1 MSKLAVLELRGDL
14 NHQGFYVTLR
24 MGQGDLASSMTLD
37 RTLPPSTLLSEH
49 LTQWQQDYRRLS
61 TPSRALKPSK
71 IRVNGK
77 IDPIEACTESA
88 QRLEQQFQRWLRSD
102 SFRDIDLQLRQAL
115 MPDELVQ
122 VLIRTA
128 NAEAQAL
135 PWHLWD
141 FIEQYPK
148 AEVALSSL
156 GSSPCSGKRN
166 SAASE
171 PNQVNILAV
180 LGDRTNIDVESDQQ
194 TLNEL
199 PGAKVEFLPEP
210 THQELHDKLYEKSW
224 HILFFAG
231 HSETQAQRQGILRLN
246 STTHLTI
253 DQVRYG
259 VQRAIANGLQLAIFN
274 SCDGLGLA
282 QALADLQLP
291 HIIVMREVVPDCVAQ
306 QFLKYFLQEFSQGQ
320 SLHLAQREARQR
332 LLGMEKVY
340 PCASWLP
347 VIFQPSAAKPLSW
360 LDLIKPEDEGIFDP
374 CFSRD
379 RENLSPNL
387 SPARR
392 EALNS
397 PPSLAGKGAGGLGL
411 ISIFLDGAKSQI
423 FDQTVAVPTQKAQ
436 TFSLGV
442 KLGTAFVCGAL
453 VSSVVVGIRALGW
466 LQGWELKAFDHL
478 IRVRSG
484 QSIPD
489 HRILVVAI
497 GEEDIQ
503 YQRNQGM
510 EMEGSLSDE
519 ALLALLQKF
528 SPHQPSVIGLDIIHD
543 FPFIPELQSHLKKQ
557 KLIAICQA
565 KSFTSDLPGVKPPT
579 PDFPVEQLGFNNVP
593 LDRDGVIRRQFLG
606 MPSDEYCPTQQS
618 FGFRIAQN
626 YLENSHGIKKEWI
639 TVSPHRN
646 KRIQLGSQTF
656 GRLEGHAGGYQLS
669 QGDTGGYQ
677 VLVDYQAVRPKQVNL
692 REILSGS
699 LDSQLAGLVRDR
711 IILIG
716 VVNPKIDTH
725 LTPYSKGLQA
735 EAMPGVV
742 VQAQMISQIISAA
755 LGERPLLSWWAE
767 SAEILWIG
775 SWAWVGAIV
784 GVGGRSLYIQMV
796 GVLISLILLWG
807 VCLFL
812 LVQGWWVPLVPSALA
827 LGITAVSILGLYH
840 LYSDE

>member
-24 MGQGDLASSMTLD
+24 IGQGDLASSITLD

-77 IDPIEACTESA
+77 IDPIEACSESA

-231 HSETQAQRQGILRLN
+231 HSETQAKRQGILRLN

-360 LDLIKPEDEGIFDP
+360 LDLIKPEDEGIFD
-374 CFSRD
+374 
-379 RENLSPNL
+379 
-387 SPARR
+387 
-392 EALNS
+392 
-397 PPSLAGKGAGGLGL
+397 
-411 ISIFLDGAKSQI
+411 
-423 FDQTVAVPTQKAQ
+423 QTVAVPTQKAQ

-478 IRVRSG
+478 IRVRPG

-543 FPFIPELQSHLKKQ
+543 FPFIPELQSHLKEQ

-579 PDFPVEQLGFNNVP
+579 SDFPVEQLGFNNVP

-669 QGDTGGYQ
+669 QGDAGGYQ

-716 VVNPKIDTH
+716 VVNPNIDTH

-767 SAEILWIG
+767 WAELLWIG

-784 GVGGRSLYIQMV
+784 VVGGRSLYIQMV

-827 LGITAVSILGLYH
+827 LGITAVSVLGLYH

>member
-24 MGQGDLASSMTLD
+24 IGQGDLASSITLD

-148 AEVALSSL
+148 AEIALSSL

-332 LLGMEKVY
+332 LLGMENVY

-360 LDLIKPEDEGIFDP
+360 LDLIKPEDEGIFD
-374 CFSRD
+374 
-379 RENLSPNL
+379 
-387 SPARR
+387 
-392 EALNS
+392 
-397 PPSLAGKGAGGLGL
+397 
-411 ISIFLDGAKSQI
+411 
-423 FDQTVAVPTQKAQ
+423 QTVAVPTQKAQ

-442 KLGTAFVCGAL
+442 KLGTALVCSVL

-478 IRVRSG
+478 IRVKPG

-519 ALLALLQKF
+519 ALLTLLQKF

-677 VLVDYQAVRPKQVNL
+677 VLVDYQTVRPKQVNL

-716 VVNPKIDTH
+716 VVNPKIDIH
-725 LTPYSKGLQA
+725 LTPYSKGLQD

-767 SAEILWIG
+767 WAERLWIG

-796 GVLISLILLWG
+796 GVFISLILLWG

-827 LGITAVSILGLYH
+827 LGITAISVLGLYH

>member
-24 MGQGDLASSMTLD
+24 IGQGDLASSITLD

-128 NAEAQAL
+128 NAEVQAL

-332 LLGMEKVY
+332 LLGMENVY

-360 LDLIKPEDEGIFDP
+360 LDLIKPEDEGIFD
-374 CFSRD
+374 
-379 RENLSPNL
+379 
-387 SPARR
+387 
-392 EALNS
+392 
-397 PPSLAGKGAGGLGL
+397 
-411 ISIFLDGAKSQI
+411 
-423 FDQTVAVPTQKAQ
+423 QTVAVPTQKAQ

-442 KLGTAFVCGAL
+442 KLGTALVCSVL

-478 IRVRSG
+478 IRVKPG

-519 ALLALLQKF
+519 ALLTLLQKF

-656 GRLEGHAGGYQLS
+656 GRLERNAGGYQLS
-669 QGDTGGYQ
+669 QGDADGYQ

-716 VVNPKIDTH
+716 VVNPKIDIH
-725 LTPYSKGLQA
+725 LTPYSKGLQD

-767 SAEILWIG
+767 WAERLWIG

>member
-24 MGQGDLASSMTLD
+24 MGQGDLASSITLD

-128 NAEAQAL
+128 NAEVQAL

-332 LLGMEKVY
+332 LLGMENVY

-360 LDLIKPEDEGIFDP
+360 LDLIKPEDEGIFD
-374 CFSRD
+374 
-379 RENLSPNL
+379 
-387 SPARR
+387 
-392 EALNS
+392 
-397 PPSLAGKGAGGLGL
+397 
-411 ISIFLDGAKSQI
+411 
-423 FDQTVAVPTQKAQ
+423 QTVAVPTQKAQ

-442 KLGTAFVCGAL
+442 KLGTALVCSVL

-478 IRVRSG
+478 IRVKPG

-519 ALLALLQKF
+519 ALLTLLQKF

-618 FGFRIAQN
+618 FSFRIAQN

-656 GRLEGHAGGYQLS
+656 GRLERNAGGYQLS
-669 QGDTGGYQ
+669 QGDADGYQ

-716 VVNPKIDTH
+716 IVNPNIDTH

-767 SAEILWIG
+767 WAELLWIG

-827 LGITAVSILGLYH
+827 LGITAVSVLGLYH

>member
-24 MGQGDLASSMTLD
+24 IGQGDLASSITLD

-148 AEVALSSL
+148 AEIALSSL
-156 GSSPCSGKRN
+156 GSSPCSAKRN

-360 LDLIKPEDEGIFDP
+360 LDLIKPEDEGIFD
-374 CFSRD
+374 
-379 RENLSPNL
+379 
-387 SPARR
+387 
-392 EALNS
+392 
-397 PPSLAGKGAGGLGL
+397 
-411 ISIFLDGAKSQI
+411 
-423 FDQTVAVPTQKAQ
+423 QTVAVPTQKAQ

-478 IRVRSG
+478 IRVRPG

-519 ALLALLQKF
+519 ALLALLQKI
-528 SPHQPSVIGLDIIHD
+528 SPHQPSFIGLDIIHD
-543 FPFIPELQSHLKKQ
+543 FPFSKQLQSHLKKQ

-669 QGDTGGYQ
+669 QGDAGGYQ

-716 VVNPKIDTH
+716 VVNPNIDTH

-767 SAEILWIG
+767 WAELLWIG

-784 GVGGRSLYIQMV
+784 VVGGRSLYIQMV

-827 LGITAVSILGLYH
+827 LGITAVSVLGLYH

>member
-24 MGQGDLASSMTLD
+24 IGQGDLANITLD
-37 RTLPPSTLLSEH
+37 RTLPPSTLLSEY

-61 TPSRALKPSK
+61 TPSRALKPCK

-77 IDPIEACTESA
+77 IDPLEACAESA
-88 QRLEQQFQRWLRSD
+88 QQLEQQFQRWLRSD
-102 SFRDIDLQLRQAL
+102 SFRDVDLQLRQAL
-115 MPDELVQ
+115 MPDESVQ
-122 VLIRTA
+122 VLIRTT
-128 NAEAQAL
+128 NAEAQSL

-141 FIEQYPK
+141 FFVQYPK
-148 AEVALSSL
+148 AEVALSSM
-156 GSSPCSGKRN
+156 GSSPCFGERN
-166 SAASE
+166 SLASD

-180 LGDRTNIDVESDQQ
+180 LGDSTNIDVESDQQ

-199 PGAKVEFLPEP
+199 PGAKVEFLSEP
-210 THQELHDKLYEKSW
+210 THQEFNDKLYEKSW

-231 HSETQAQRQGILRLN
+231 HSETQVKRQGILRLN

-306 QFLKYFLQEFSQGQ
+306 QFLKYFLGEFSQGQ

-332 LLGMEKVY
+332 LHGMEKVY

-347 VIFQPSAAKPLSW
+347 VIFQPSGAKPLSW
-360 LDLIKPEDEGIFDP
+360 FDLIKPEDEGIF
-374 CFSRD
+374 
-379 RENLSPNL
+379 E
-387 SPARR
+387 
-392 EALNS
+392 
-397 PPSLAGKGAGGLGL
+397 PS
-411 ISIFLDGAKSQI
+411 
-423 FDQTVAVPTQKAQ
+423 VAVPTQKAR
-436 TFSLGV
+436 TFSVGV
-442 KLGTAFVCGAL
+442 KLGTALVCSAL

-478 IRVRSG
+478 IRVRPG
-484 QSIPD
+484 QSIRD

-510 EMEGSLSDE
+510 EMEGSLSDQ
-519 ALLALLQKF
+519 ALLALLQKI

-543 FPFIPELQSHLKKQ
+543 FPFRKDLQPHLKKQ

-579 PDFPVEQLGFNNVP
+579 PEFPVERLGFNNVP

-606 MPSDEYCPTQQS
+606 MPSDQYCPTQQS

-669 QGDTGGYQ
+669 QGDAGGYQ
-677 VLVDYQAVRPKQVNL
+677 VLVDYQAVHPKQVNL

-716 VVNPKIDTH
+716 VVNPNIDTH
-725 LTPYSKGLQA
+725 LTPYSKGLKA

-742 VQAQMISQIISAA
+742 VQAQMISNIIDAA

-767 SAEILWIG
+767 WAEMLWIG
-775 SWAWVGAIV
+775 SWALVGAIV
-784 GVGGRSLYIQMV
+784 VVGGRLLHLQII
-796 GVLISLILLWG
+796 GVLIGWSLLWS

-812 LVQGWWVPLVPSALA
+812 LVQGWWVPLVPSALT
-827 LGITAVSILGLYH
+827 LGITAVSVVGFYALV
-840 LYSDE
+840 ERQ

>member
-24 MGQGDLASSMTLD
+24 IGQGDLASSITLD

-128 NAEAQAL
+128 NAEVQAL

-148 AEVALSSL
+148 AEIALSSL

-332 LLGMEKVY
+332 LLGMENVY

-360 LDLIKPEDEGIFDP
+360 LDLIKPEDEGIFD
-374 CFSRD
+374 
-379 RENLSPNL
+379 
-387 SPARR
+387 
-392 EALNS
+392 
-397 PPSLAGKGAGGLGL
+397 
-411 ISIFLDGAKSQI
+411 
-423 FDQTVAVPTQKAQ
+423 QTVAVPTQKAQ

-442 KLGTAFVCGAL
+442 KLGTALVCSVL

-478 IRVRSG
+478 IRVKPG

-519 ALLALLQKF
+519 ALLTLLQKF

-618 FGFRIAQN
+618 FSFRIAQN

-656 GRLEGHAGGYQLS
+656 GRLERNAGGYQLS
-669 QGDTGGYQ
+669 QGDAGGYQ

-716 VVNPKIDTH
+716 VVNPKIDIH
-725 LTPYSKGLQA
+725 LTPYSKGLQD

-767 SAEILWIG
+767 WAERLWIG

-784 GVGGRSLYIQMV
+784 VVGGRSLYIQMV